1 MVAEPGIHR
10 ISVTT
15 LGDLL
20 DLRAAE
26 LGEHLAL
33 VFPDQQ
39 VSYAGL
45 AGRADFFARGLL
57 AAGLRPGET
66 VGILLPNC
74 VDTIA
79 ALFGAAKAGLYPVPV
94 NARYKSLELAGLIR
108 HSRMRALFISP
119 PDPASPA
126 APDFPACW
134 RRRSRPWQARTAP
147 RWPWIARRIYAR
159 SSSWARAPH
168 PGSPPRLTSP
178 PPGPPCQPATSSAA
192 ASWSKSAT
200 PSGAMIGW
208 AAITTMTS
216 RIARGEPAKRQQ
228 RWHWPGES

>member
-33 VFPDQQ
+33 VFPDHQ

-79 ALFGAAKAGLYPVPV
+79 ALL
-94 NARYKSLELAGLIR
+94 ARPR
-108 HSRMRALFISP
+108 
-119 PDPASPA
+119 
-126 APDFPACW
+126 PACT
-134 RRRSRPWQARTAP
+134 RSPSTPAIRAWN
-147 RWPWIARRIYAR
+147 WP
-159 SSSWARAPH
+159 
-168 PGSPPRLTSP
+168 T
-178 PPGPPCQPATSSAA
+178 
-192 ASWSKSAT
+192 
-200 PSGAMIGW
+200 
-208 AAITTMTS
+208 
-216 RIARGEPAKRQQ
+216 
-228 RWHWPGES
+228 